1 MPFALPSFLSRRPV
15 VKPTNVLMVCLGN
28 ICRSPTAEAVL
39 RTKLLRAGLDAQV
52 GVASAGTHG
61 ERGRPP
67 DARAAAAAARRGY
80 DLSGIRSRRL
90 IDQDFDRFDLV
101 LAMDLDNL
109 EVLMSRCPADQQ
121 RRVGLLLPFAP
132 GAAAQAE
139 VPDPYYG
146 GPAGFDRVLDL
157 IEPACE
163 GLLANLQRQ
172 LAGTS

>member
-1 MPFALPSFLSRRPV
+1 
-15 VKPTNVLMVCLGN
+15 MVCLGN

-39 RTKLLRAGLDAQV
+39 RHKLQRAGLDQQV

-61 ERGRPP
+61 ERGSPP

-90 IDQDFDRFDLV
+90 LDEDFTRFDLV
-101 LAMDLDNL
+101 VAMDLDNL
-109 EVLMSRCPADQQ
+109 EVLQSRCPAAEQG
-121 RRVGLLLPFAP
+121 RLALLLTFAP
-132 GAAAQAE
+132 NAPARAE

-146 GPAGFDRVLDL
+146 GPAGFDHVLDL

-163 GLLANLQRQ
+163 GLLANLQRR